1 MIESTLSAAS
11 EVMRGKLRGADRAYR
26 GISTDTRTLNAGELF
41 FALQGPSFDGSEF
54 VPAAAA
60 RQAAGAVVRAEVEA
74 GVPTIVVDDTRRAL
88 GELAADWR
96 RRLPVTLIGLTGSNG
111 KTTLKE
117 MIASC
122 LALSAPTLATRGN
135 LNNEIG
141 LPLMLAELDE
151 QHRYAV
157 MEMGANN
164 FGEIAWLT
172 ALARPRVVAI
182 TNAGPAHLEG
192 FRDIAGVARAKGE
205 ILQGPDRPEHAVL
218 NADDRYF
225 DYWKELASGVGVTSF
240 GLSASADFNARD
252 VAAAGSGSAF
262 SLSGPD
268 FELTI
273 ELPLGGLHNV
283 VHACAAAAVASLVG
297 VEPGVIR
304 RGLESVRPVS
314 GRLNPLQALGGAT
327 VYDDSYNANPAS
339 VIAAA
344 EFLARQQ
351 GEGWL
356 VLGDMR
362 ELGNEAEALHRS
374 VGRAAKAAGVARLF
388 AAGPLAR
395 HAVDAF
401 GTSAAWFDDVDDLAA
416 TVSAEV
422 RPGVN
427 VLVKGSRAMRMERV
441 VQALCDEK
449 PERA

>member
-1 MIESTLSAAS
+1 MIESTLSMAS
-11 EVMRGKLRGADRAYR
+11 EAMRGRLCGADRPYR
-26 GISTDTRTLNAGELF
+26 GISTDTRTLHAGELF

-60 RQAAGAVVRAEVEA
+60 RQAAGAVVRAA
-74 GVPTIVVDDTRRAL
+74 TDATVPTIVVPDTRRAL

-141 LPLMLAELDE
+141 LPLMLAELGAE
-151 QHRYAV
+151 HRYAV

-172 ALARPRVVAI
+172 ALARPQVVAI

-192 FRDIAGVARAKGE
+192 FRDVAGVARAKGE
-205 ILQGPDRPEHAVL
+205 ILQGPEQPEHAVL
-218 NADDRYF
+218 NADDPYF
-225 DYWKELASGVGVTSF
+225 RYWKELASGIPVTSF
-240 GLSASADFNARD
+240 GLTASADFHPVDIAT
-252 VAAAGSGSAF
+252 AGSGSSF
-262 SLSGPD
+262 VLRGGD
-268 FELTI
+268 FRLRV
-273 ELPLGGLHNV
+273 ELPLAGLHNV
-283 VHACAAAAVASLVG
+283 AHACAAAAVASLVG
-297 VEPGVIR
+297 IEPDLIR
-304 RGLESVRPVS
+304 RGLESVRPVA
-314 GRLNPLQALGGAT
+314 GRLSPLKAIAGAALF
-327 VYDDSYNANPAS
+327 DDSYNANPAS
-339 VIAAA
+339 VVAAA
-344 EFLARQQ
+344 EFLAHQE

-374 VGRAAKAAGVARLF
+374 VGRAAKEAGVARLF
-388 AAGPLAR
+388 AVGPLSR
-395 HAVDAF
+395 HTVEAF
-401 GTSAAWFDDVDDLAA
+401 GTRASWFEDVDALAEA
-416 TVSAEV
+416 VTAELHAGVS
-422 RPGVN
+422 

-441 VQALCDEK
+441 VQALCEAD
-449 PERA
+449 

>member
-11 EVMRGKLRGADRAYR
+11 EIMHGTLRGGDRAYR
-26 GISTDTRTLNAGELF
+26 GISTDTRTLHAGELF

-74 GVPTIVVDDTRRAL
+74 AVPTIVVADTRRAL

-141 LPLMLAELDE
+141 LPLMLSELSA
-151 QHRYAV
+151 QHRFAV
-157 MEMGANN
+157 MEMGAND

-172 ALARPRVVAI
+172 AVARPQVVII

-192 FRDIAGVARAKGE
+192 FRDVAGVARAKGE
-205 ILQGPDRPEHAVL
+205 ILQGAERPEHAVL

-225 DYWKELASGVGVTSF
+225 AYWKELAAGVPVTSF
-240 GLSASADFNARD
+240 GLSSSADFHPRD
-252 VAAAGSGSAF
+252 IAAAGSGSAF
-262 SLSGPD
+262 VLSGPD
-268 FELTI
+268 IELDI
-273 ELPLGGLHNV
+273 ELPLAGLHNV
-283 VHACAAAAVASLVG
+283 AHACAAAAAASLVG
-297 VEPGVIR
+297 ADADVIR
-304 RGLESVRPVS
+304 RGLGSVQPVS
-314 GRLNPLQALGGAT
+314 GRLNPLKTAGGAA

-344 EFLARQQ
+344 EFLALQD

-362 ELGNEAEALHRS
+362 ELGDEAEALHRS
-374 VGRAAKAAGVARLF
+374 VGRTIRAAGVTRLF
-388 AAGPLAR
+388 AAGPLSR
-395 HAVDAF
+395 HAVAAF
-401 GTSAAWFDDVDDLAA
+401 GAGAAWFKDVDELAGA
-416 TVSAEV
+416 VSAEI

-441 VQALCDEK
+441 VQTLCDE
-449 PERA
+449 PERD